1 MQIPRSQGRTVA
13 QPTLQQHTPIS
24 GLSSIGNSIG
34 GAIEERDK
42 KQLKKDNL
50 DASIKVSQFGLDA
63 ENMGADYRQKVAS
76 GQMRDTDADL
86 AFSKDY
92 GLKVDELAEQ
102 LPKTVRD
109 EYKKNLAS
117 YGLNQVG
124 TFYQTGRAT
133 EAETAK
139 TSLKMTIDNAS
150 KLTDVNEADKLVQ
163 TAFASSLDYTS
174 PSEKME
180 LYGNYRHKQQSNQL
194 GARLAVASSVE
205 DFEGIKSDLSNEAKY
220 PNISGEARNSGMKAV
235 ESGITRIQKQVVV
248 AQNKRESEATKMV
261 SDVKANV
268 LSGGAIDLNYFSD
281 ALEAVKGTQAEKEFS
296 FWQNNYDGIH
306 KFIALNTNAQKAQ
319 LDKMEKEFKNNP
331 SDNASDR
338 NALLGVYRGAYNDA
352 VSNAKSDSA
361 TVASNLGFDVMPFTG
376 IELVV
381 NPKQA
386 VGTII
391 NNLVNLNEAKKHE
404 PNINLNPI
412 PEQNKLDIQQS
423 FANAKAPQQLN
434 VLAEIMKQSK
444 ANNAP
449 VNSALGIIDT
459 IGGGDKNYN
468 IAAIAVANN
477 LNYQGKSV
485 GSIIL
490 NGSNSIKSGNHITP
504 SVLEADYRNM
514 IANLAADGDF
524 NANWTAFKSAYAYFE
539 SQAGHTQKSKDDGK
553 NDDSFDKAMNA
564 VVGGVYQQH
573 NTNLF
578 SNSRFKTS
586 NGSVD
591 KWMVQKPYQ
600 MSDHLFETAVN
611 SGVEQVAS
619 RLKVDPNFIRDNI
632 RLKARDGSSFDKNV
646 VYDLLDSDGR
656 RWTVNGKHQMII
668 VTNKRR

>member
-1 MQIPRSQGRTVA
+1 
-13 QPTLQQHTPIS
+13 
-24 GLSSIGNSIG
+24 
-34 GAIEERDK
+34 
-42 KQLKKDNL
+42 
-50 DASIKVSQFGLDA
+50 
-63 ENMGADYRQKVAS
+63 MGADYRQKVAS

-361 TVASNLGFDVMPFTG
+361 TVASNLGFDVKPFTG
-376 IELVV
+376 MELVV

-412 PEQNKLDIQQS
+412 SEQNKLDIQQS

-434 VLAEIMKQSK
+434 VLAEIMKQARSTNIPK
-444 ANNAP
+444 G
-449 VNSALGIIDT
+449 SAIGIIET
-459 IGGGDKNYN
+459 IGGGNKDYN
-468 IAAIAVANN
+468 VAAQAVALN

-485 GSIIL
+485 GGIIL
-490 NGSNSIKSGNHITP
+490 SGASAIKKGTHITP
-504 SVLEADYRNM
+504 TILDKEFREKVSNLSLDLDYN
-514 IANLAADGDF
+514 ATYAAM
-524 NANWTAFKSAYAYFE
+524 KSAYAFFE
-539 SQAGHTQKSKDDGK
+539 SQSGNVSKSKDDPV
-553 NDDSFDKAMNA
+553 NEESFKKALESIT
-564 VVGGVYQQH
+564 GGIYQQH
-573 NTNLF
+573 NTDF
-578 SNSRFKTS
+578 FGSEKFKTS
-586 NGSVD
+586 NGTIT
-591 KWMVQKPYQ
+591 KWMVQKPY
-600 MSDHLFETAVN
+600 MMKDATFESN
-611 SGVEQVAS
+611 IESGFNQVGKQLKINPEYIKNNF
-619 RLKVDPNFIRDNI
+619 RLQ
-632 RLKARDGSSFDKNV
+632 ARDDTAFKNLV
-646 VYDLLDSDGR
+646 IYDLLDANGNP
-656 RWTVNGKHQMII
+656 WIVNRKVQMITMMCAEKTGGFNL
-668 VTNKRR
+668 VNYRHSSGVYHEQETEDLHRRI